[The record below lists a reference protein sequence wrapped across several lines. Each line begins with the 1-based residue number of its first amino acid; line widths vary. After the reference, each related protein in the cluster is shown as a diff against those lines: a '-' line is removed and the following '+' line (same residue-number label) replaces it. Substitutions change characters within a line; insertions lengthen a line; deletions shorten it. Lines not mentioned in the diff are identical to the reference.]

1 MAQFGTFLF
10 PQIHD
15 NSDGWGPCE
24 VPEQFKDTPY
34 QPFSKDD
41 RLGKVRVRRGR
52 KRAVLCVFDCY
63 SRLCTRVYLTCGAS
77 IRLQTG
83 LVVCTQT
90 EDQLVSDFN
99 ASSIDNST
107 LISVHYTHFF
117 TVNRAFPY
125 RYMVSLHSL
134 PLLSLFHL
142 LFHRQ
147 VWQCVWSRRADLPL
161 LS

>member
-52 KRAVLCVFDCY
+52 KLAVLCACLLA
-63 SRLCTRVYLTCGAS
+63 SLCTCVYLTCGPY

-83 LVVCTQT
+83 LVACMQT

-99 ASSIDNST
+99 ASSIYNST
-107 LISVHYTHFF
+107 LISVHYTH
-117 TVNRAFPY
+117 
-125 RYMVSLHSL
+125 L
-134 PLLSLFHL
+134 
-142 LFHRQ
+142 Q
-147 VWQCVWSRRADLPL
+147 
-161 LS
+161 